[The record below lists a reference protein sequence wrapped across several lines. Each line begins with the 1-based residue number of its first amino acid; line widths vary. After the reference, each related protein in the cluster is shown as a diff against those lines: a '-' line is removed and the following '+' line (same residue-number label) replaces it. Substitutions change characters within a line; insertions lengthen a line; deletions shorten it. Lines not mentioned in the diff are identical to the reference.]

1 MYKGLNV
8 FIIPE
13 SEDEDDL
20 TSEPKESD
28 KSANPYPVTIIPKFG
43 ALPSKSTS
51 KQGRYGNNEI
61 Q

>member
-1 MYKGLNV
+1 MF

-43 ALPSKSTS
+43 ALPSKSTT
-51 KQGRYGNNEI
+51 KQGT
-61 Q
+61 